1 MEHQVFP
8 YGVTTLFLFLFMG
21 ERERGRL
28 NVDFSLGLFCV
39 SGVYCAA
46 PGFQV
51 RGLRFGGKGVC
62 DFGLLEG
69 LMEKI
74 YRII

>member
-1 MEHQVFP
+1 M
-8 YGVTTLFLFLFMG
+8 
-21 ERERGRL
+21 
-28 NVDFSLGLFCV
+28 NVHFSVGLFCV

-46 PGFQV
+46 PDFQV
-51 RGLRFGGKGVC
+51 RGLTFGGKGVC
-62 DFGLLEG
+62 DFGLLES